1 MAELLLACSPPS
13 SPALDAILAHDEE
26 SLSCTDDQPMAE
38 LPLAYSPPPSPALDA
53 ILAHDEESLPC
64 ADDQL
69 MPDARAQQG
78 PLGYSRDAI
87 RRHLRPLRDRV
98 AVDSDLFVYYVG
110 RGRRGQPVRA
120 SVAPDVFVVF
130 GVPDRED
137 RRSYVLWRE
146 PEADIR
152 FVLEIASESTR
163 THDHTAKRDLYASL
177 GVREYF
183 LFDPPGRGRPAAL
196 LGLCLGDG
204 GYREIGPVTLP
215 DDRSG
220 IPSVVT
226 GLVAL
231 IEGDRLRWFDPAAG
245 VDLRTYD
252 ESMDRLDAVRRARVA
267 AERGKAVAEARL
279 DELEALAATRQAEA
293 RVAELEAR
301 LRASDR
307 T

>member
-1 MAELLLACSPPS
+1 MAELALAYSPPPC
-13 SPALDAILAHDEE
+13 PALDAILAHDEH
-26 SLSCTDDQPMAE
+26 SLPCTDDQPM
-38 LPLAYSPPPSPALDA
+38 
-53 ILAHDEESLPC
+53 
-64 ADDQL
+64 
-69 MPDARAQQG
+69 PDVRAQEG
-78 PLGYSRDAI
+78 PLGYSRDTI

-110 RGRRGQPVRA
+110 RDRRGQPVRA

-146 PEADIR
+146 PDADIR

-163 THDHTAKRDLYASL
+163 LRDHTAKRDVYASL

-183 LFDPPGRGRPAAL
+183 LFDPPGGGRPAAL
-196 LGLCLGDG
+196 LGLYLRDG
-204 GYREIGPVTLP
+204 TYREIAPVELP
-215 DDRSG
+215 DGRPG
-220 IPSVVT
+220 IPSAVT
-226 GLVAL
+226 DLVAH
-231 IEGDRLRWFDPAAG
+231 IEDSRLRWFDPVAG
-245 VDLRTYD
+245 VDLLTYD
-252 ESMDRLDAVRRARVA
+252 ESMDRGEA
-267 AERGKAVAEARL
+267 AERAREVTARTLEAEAR
-279 DELEALAATRQAEA
+279 ARQRAEA

>member
-1 MAELLLACSPPS
+1 MAELALAYSPPPC
-13 SPALDAILAHDEE
+13 PALDAILAQDEH
-26 SLSCTDDQPMAE
+26 SLPCTDDQPM
-38 LPLAYSPPPSPALDA
+38 
-53 ILAHDEESLPC
+53 
-64 ADDQL
+64 
-69 MPDARAQQG
+69 PDVRAQEG

-110 RGRRGQPVRA
+110 RDRRGQPVRA

-146 PEADIR
+146 PDADIR
-152 FVLEIASESTR
+152 FVLEIVSESTR
-163 THDHTAKRDLYASL
+163 TRDHTAKRDVYASL

-183 LFDPPGRGRPAAL
+183 LFDPPGSGQPAAL

-204 GYREIGPVTLP
+204 IYREIAPVKLP
-215 DDRSG
+215 DGRPG
-220 IPSVVT
+220 TPSAVT
-226 GLVAL
+226 GLVAH
-231 IEGDRLRWFDPAAG
+231 IEDGRLRWFDPAAG
-245 VDLRTYD
+245 VDLLTYD
-252 ESMDRLDAVRRARVA
+252 ESMDRGEAAERGRVA
-267 AERGKAVAEARL
+267 AERGRAVAARSLEAEAR
-279 DELEALAATRQAEA
+279 ARKRAEA

-301 LRASDR
+301 LRASEG

>member
-1 MAELLLACSPPS
+1 MAELALAYSPPPC
-13 SPALDAILAHDEE
+13 PALDAILAHDEH
-26 SLSCTDDQPMAE
+26 SLPCTDDQPM
-38 LPLAYSPPPSPALDA
+38 
-53 ILAHDEESLPC
+53 
-64 ADDQL
+64 
-69 MPDARAQQG
+69 PDVRAQEG

-87 RRHLRPLRDRV
+87 RRHLRHLRDRV

-110 RGRRGQPVRA
+110 RDRHGQPVRA

-146 PEADIR
+146 PDADIR

-163 THDHTAKRDLYASL
+163 RHDHTAKRDVYASL

-196 LGLCLGDG
+196 LGLCLRDG
-204 GYREIGPVTLP
+204 TYREIASVKLP
-215 DDRSG
+215 DGQAG

-226 GLVAL
+226 GLVAR
-231 IEGDRLRWFDPAAG
+231 IDDGRLRWFDPVTGA
-245 VDLRTYD
+245 DLRTYD
-252 ESMDRLDAVRRARVA
+252 ESEDRGD
-267 AERGKAVAEARL
+267 AEARGR
-279 DELEALAATRQAEA
+279 AAAEA

-301 LRASDR
+301 LRERDQA
-307 T
+307 